1 MSLMEYDNTCQ
12 LSESSYLAELIAC
25 SMETAVNFET
35 ERLCSPNLSGDSFF
49 DDLFMGELLQLETE
63 LSSEVS
69 LQGIH
74 GKKSSMQNIGYCM
87 ECKHSE
93 GAQLEGETSMFG
105 LLLTGAKAV
114 ETSDWPLACN
124 AIASLTHI
132 LCHEKND
139 KNPYDMIF
147 VYFTQGLRY
156 KSRSAFEQ
164 SHELVPSQ
172 TVTMPTFQ
180 MLLELSPYV
189 KFAQFTANQAIFEA
203 IKDGNELHVVDFD
216 IMEGI
221 QWPPLMADLA
231 LRKNVSMR
239 MTAIIMDPE
248 NAGVVQNTGK
258 RLSEFAESVNLP
270 FKFDQM
276 IVRKEQDFDSIEV
289 GHTLIANCAI
299 DQLHTPTRKLSHIGI
314 FLNGVSRLSP
324 KMVVLVEEELL
335 HFAKIASTSFG
346 EFFSKAFQHYA
357 ALSDSILYSFSS
369 VGFRLIERKIMG
381 PKILDSVKKFP
392 SERREK
398 VSWEGAF
405 SLFKFFKPSPLSPY
419 NISQA
424 KLLAGVFG
432 KGYWVQHQ
440 SCRLSLCWKGQPI
453 TTASVW
459 VPINM

>member
-1 MSLMEYDNTCQ
+1 
-12 LSESSYLAELIAC
+12 
-25 SMETAVNFET
+25 METAANFET

-63 LSSEVS
+63 LRSEVS
-69 LQGIH
+69 LEGIH
-74 GKKSSMQNIGYCM
+74 GNKSSMQNIGHCM

-93 GAQLEGETSMFG
+93 GVQLEGETSMFD

-114 ETSDWPLACN
+114 EASDWPLACN
-124 AIASLTHI
+124 AIARLTHI

-147 VYFTQGLRY
+147 VYFIQGLRY
-156 KSRSAFEQ
+156 KSRSTFEP

-189 KFAQFTANQAIFEA
+189 KFAQFTANQATFEA

-248 NAGVVQNTGK
+248 NARVVQNTGK
-258 RLSEFAESVNLP
+258 RLSEFAESVNQP

-276 IVRKEQDFDSIEV
+276 IVCKEQDFDSIEV
-289 GHTLIANCAI
+289 SLVK
-299 DQLHTPTRKLSHIGI
+299 DIGCNI
-314 FLNGVSRLSP
+314 R
-324 KMVVLVEEELL
+324 
-335 HFAKIASTSFG
+335 
-346 EFFSKAFQHYA
+346 A
-357 ALSDSILYSFSS
+357 A
-369 VGFRLIERKIMG
+369 
-381 PKILDSVKKFP
+381 
-392 SERREK
+392 
-398 VSWEGAF
+398 
-405 SLFKFFKPSPLSPY
+405 
-419 NISQA
+419 
-424 KLLAGVFG
+424 
-432 KGYWVQHQ
+432 GY
-440 SCRLSLCWKGQPI
+440 L
-453 TTASVW
+453 
-459 VPINM
+459 